1 MSASAAPL
9 LAAAAGAIGSLALAQ
24 LAASV
29 GRPLERR
36 LAAAAG
42 VALASVESA
51 LRPLRMAGDHGLAA
65 TDKERL
71 RLQALAGTAGL
82 AGGFLFAG
90 VAGAFLGCLSASWL
104 AARSL
109 VWRRDSYRRRVD
121 SGASSAALAVADALS
136 AGHSVRAALIV
147 AGGGLQGAVGQ
158 ELRHLGRELETGERA
173 DTALEGLR
181 RRCRSRRID
190 LIVAAVRIQRRSG
203 GSLATLLR
211 GIAITIDDGDRAD
224 DEARAASAQARF
236 TSAVVLALPLF
247 GLLLAELAA
256 PGFIG
261 RITGSPAAASLLA
274 CAVVL
279 QLAGVVMVRRISRL
293 EQ

>member
-1 MSASAAPL
+1 VIALAAVL
-9 LAAAAGAIGSLALAQ
+9 LAAAATAIGSLALMQ

-29 GRPLERR
+29 RRPLEHK
-36 LAAAAG
+36 LAAAAR

-51 LRPLRMAGDHGLAA
+51 LRPLRMAGDRGLAP

-71 RLQALAGTAGL
+71 RLQALAGAVGVVGGLFLAGL
-82 AGGFLFAG
+82 AGALLGGLSG
-90 VAGAFLGCLSASWL
+90 SWVGARALI
-104 AARSL
+104 
-109 VWRRDSYRRRVD
+109 WRRDGYRRRVD
-121 SGASSAALAVADALS
+121 AGSSSAALALADALS
-136 AGHSVRAALIV
+136 AGHSVRAALIA
-147 AGGGLQGAVGQ
+147 AGGGLQGAVGH
-158 ELRHLGRELETGERA
+158 ELRRVGRELETGEHL
-173 DTALEGLR
+173 DTALDGLR

-211 GIAITIDDGDRAD
+211 GIAVTIDEGDRAE
-224 DEARAASAQARF
+224 DEARSASAQARF

-256 PGFIG
+256 PGFAG
-261 RITGSPAAASLLA
+261 RLTGSPVAFSLLA
-274 CAVVL
+274 CAAVL
-279 QLAGVVMVRRISRL
+279 QLAGVVIVRRMSRI